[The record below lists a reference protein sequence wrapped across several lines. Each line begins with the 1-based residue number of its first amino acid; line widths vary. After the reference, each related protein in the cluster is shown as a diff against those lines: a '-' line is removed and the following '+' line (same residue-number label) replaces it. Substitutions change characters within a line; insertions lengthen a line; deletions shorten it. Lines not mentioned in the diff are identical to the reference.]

1 MLHII
6 LNIICIY
13 LIILGLVETIR
24 IFTLLI
30 IDSKRLKNTFVIIP
44 ISGHNEEIEYTLR
57 STITQFKWEGYKN
70 QKIIC
75 LDLSMDNETR
85 KICEMIC
92 KDYDFIDI
100 YSVNEFEKTFDIT
113 LNN

>member
-6 LNIICIY
+6 LNIICAF

-24 IFTLLI
+24 IFNLLI
-30 IDSKRLKNTFVIIP
+30 IDSKRLKNTLVIVP

-57 STITQFKWEGYKN
+57 SIITKFKWDGYKN

-75 LDLSMDNETR
+75 LDFSMDDETR
-85 KICEMIC
+85 KICKMIC
-92 KDYDFIDI
+92 KDYYFVDI
-100 YSVNEFEKTFDIT
+100 YTVDEFEKIFDIT
-113 LNN
+113 SNK